1 MMYDGK
7 NYITT
12 PMPYG
17 FNVFANIGSASVDVA
32 QGGRDID
39 ESLVFLGSSLMSSF
53 IPIGFGQSRDLYT
66 HTVKAFTPTVFKPII
81 EINNNETHFGG
92 QIFMEAL
99 PYGTPRPESEMSFNS
114 PRPVQNLFR
123 WVNQASG
130 GTEERSGSIDVNPD
144 KAWYLFEYF
153 LGGAGQFITRTG
165 ETTFKL
171 VRKETDT
178 PDLDLA
184 FNDIPLLRKLYGEP
198 SKFYDFQKFN
208 ENSVDI
214 KQLSREMKNKN
225 ARRTEKGYYSGVA
238 RLDELLNAYNQQLKQ
253 LRKRRKEA
261 KKIESFPERTA
272 RIQEIRDKE
281 RKIVMKFNATY
292 ERLRGQ
298 KD

>member
-1 MMYDGK
+1 M
-7 NYITT
+7 
-12 PMPYG
+12 
-17 FNVFANIGSASVDVA
+17 
-32 QGGRDID
+32 
-39 ESLVFLGSSLMSSF
+39 
-53 IPIGFGQSRDLYT
+53 
-66 HTVKAFTPTVFKPII
+66 
-81 EINNNETHFGG
+81 
-92 QIFMEAL
+92 
-99 PYGTPRPESEMSFNS
+99 
-114 PRPVQNLFR
+114 
-123 WVNQASG
+123 
-130 GTEERSGSIDVNPD
+130 
-144 KAWYLFEYF
+144 FEYF

-165 ETTFKL
+165 ETAFKL

-225 ARRTEKGYYSGVA
+225 ARRTEKGYYSGVV

-261 KKIESFPERTA
+261 KEIESFPKRTA

-281 RKIVMKFNATY
+281 RKIVMKFNEAY